1 MPRMGRLTNKAQ
13 KVIRYA
19 QISAAQMK
27 HGYIGTEHLLLGL
40 IAEAR
45 DLVPS
50 LPSNVELSNIR
61 QIVDQ
66 LYKKENT
73 PPQMLEMTPKL
84 KQLLDQVTIQ
94 VQENDLPA
102 ISAGMLWLQLLEDP
116 TNVALRVLSIYGA
129 DPEKLKLDLANA
141 NPENEDI
148 EQDSEQASA
157 LEKYARDLTQM
168 AQDGFLD
175 PVIGREREI
184 DRMIHI
190 LARRT
195 KNNPVLIGEPG
206 VGKSAVADGLA
217 QLIVLDKVPSTLKNK
232 RLLSLEMS
240 TMVAGTK
247 FRGEFEE
254 RMKAVIDE
262 LRERKD
268 VLLFIDEIQTIVGA
282 GKAEGSMDAAGILK
296 PALARGELQCIGAT
310 TLDDYRKYIEKDSAL
325 SRRFQPVMVEEPDE
339 EASINILMGLK
350 EKYEEFHQVN
360 IPYDVIKQAVH
371 LSVRYIPDRFLPDKA
386 IDLIDEAAAAV
397 SLAHDKVPTR
407 LDEVEEELDLLA
419 QDKMRALN
427 KQEYEQAALL
437 RDREE
442 EVRKELEVIRST
454 KKEYTENLPKVDV
467 STIERIVAQ
476 WTGIPVTQLTE
487 KEESQLLE
495 LEEKLQ
501 KRVIGQSEAVTAVSK
516 AIRRAR
522 AGLQDPR
529 RPLGSF
535 LFLGPTG
542 VGKTELCRALS
553 QAVFGSEDAM
563 IRLDMSEYMEKH
575 TVSRM
580 IGSPPGY
587 VGHEDGGQLTEAVRR
602 RPYSLVLFDEIEK
615 AHPDVFNMLLQVLED
630 GRLTDNIGRVTNFRN
645 TIIVLTSNAGTQSIS
660 EDRSLGFG
668 QRDSQMMD
676 YNTVKDIVLDKT
688 REIFKPEFL
697 NRLDEQIVFHSLGEE
712 QMFDIAKKMLNE
724 LAQRV
729 KLREMK
735 LLFDEEAT
743 HYLAKKGFDPK
754 YGARPLRR
762 TIQRLVEDPL
772 SELIVSGE
780 LKTGDTVQMY
790 VEEQELRFK
799 IESPHG
805 DNHDN
810 EIEQINELIKV

>member
-13 KVIRYA
+13 RVIRYA
-19 QISAAQMK
+19 QVSAAQMR

-50 LPSNVELSNIR
+50 LPENIELSNIK

-66 LYKKENT
+66 LYKKGNK
-73 PPQMLEMTPKL
+73 PPQMLEMTPRL
-84 KQLLDQVTIQ
+84 KSLLDQVTIL
-94 VQENDLPA
+94 VQENELPA
-102 ISAGMLWLQLLEDP
+102 ISAGMLWEQLLQDP

-129 DPEKLKLDLANA
+129 DPEKLKQDLVNA
-141 NPENEDI
+141 NPDDEDNDR
-148 EQDSEQASA
+148 EGDQASA

-175 PVIGREREI
+175 PVVGREKEI
-184 DRMIHI
+184 NRMIHI

-195 KNNPVLIGEPG
+195 KNNPVLIGESG
-206 VGKSAVADGLA
+206 VGKSAVAEGLA
-217 QLIVLDKVPSTLKNK
+217 QLIVENKVPTPLKNK

-339 EASINILMGLK
+339 QAGIDILMGLK
-350 EKYEEFHQVN
+350 EKYEDFHQVR
-360 IPYDVIKQAVH
+360 IQDEAIVQAVH

-397 SLAHDKVPTR
+397 SLAHDRIPTR
-407 LDEVEEELDLLA
+407 KDEVEEELDLLA

-427 KQEYEQAALL
+427 NQRYEEAAFL
-437 RDREE
+437 RDKEE
-442 EVRKELEVIRST
+442 KIRKKLELIRSQT
-454 KKEYTENLPKVDV
+454 IEDVDSLPKVTAA
-467 STIERIVAQ
+467 TIEKIVAE

-487 KEESQLLE
+487 KEEFMLLNLEKE
-495 LEEKLQ
+495 LE
-501 KRVIGQSEAVTAVSK
+501 KRVIGQTEAVNAVSK

-522 AGLQDPR
+522 AGLHDPK

-553 QAVFGSEDAM
+553 EAVFGSEDAM

-580 IGSPPGY
+580 VGSPPGY
-587 VGHEDGGQLTEAVRR
+587 VGYEEGGQLTEAVRR

-630 GRLTDNIGRVTNFRN
+630 GRLTDNVGRITNFRN
-645 TIIVLTSNAGTQSIS
+645 TIIVLTSNAGTQSIA

-668 QRDSQMMD
+668 QRDLQTPD
-676 YNTVKDIVLDKT
+676 YNTMKNIVLEKT
-688 REIFKPEFL
+688 RDIFKPEFL
-697 NRLDEQIVFHSLGEE
+697 NRLDEQIVFHSLGQE
-712 QMFDIAKKMLNE
+712 QILNIAHKMLSE
-724 LAQRV
+724 IVERV
-729 KLREMK
+729 KSRQIELSYDQEVV
-735 LLFDEEAT
+735 A
-743 HYLAKKGFDPK
+743 YLAKEGFEPK

-762 TIQRLVEDPL
+762 TIQRLVEDSL
-772 SELIVSGE
+772 SELIVSGK
-780 LKTGDTVQMY
+780 LISGDQVKMYTTEKGIEFVIKSACQIDDSNVLTTV
-790 VEEQELRFK
+790 
-799 IESPHG
+799 
-805 DNHDN
+805 
-810 EIEQINELIKV
+810 